1 MKFVNFTF
9 LISILFLTSCSSKKD
24 VLYMQNAPDFNITS
38 EYKDYKL
45 QYDDI
50 LKIVIST
57 EIPEMS
63 ANLNYN
69 SQITTLNTKEGMIL
83 NGYQVNSSGKIYM
96 PTLGEFYVLGKSL
109 NELRN
114 MIFNRVTDN
123 QLLLNPSID
132 IKHINAHFTVIG
144 EVNLP
149 GRHDFLQNNLNIIE
163 AIGIAG
169 DLTING
175 KRDDVRLIRQTN
187 GKMKVHE
194 IDLTNGELINEDYFQ
209 IFSGDIIIVNPNYNR
224 VKNAGIIGNSGTL
237 ISLLSFLL
245 TSIIVINN

>member
-1 MKFVNFTF
+1 MKNVNFTF
-9 LISILFLTSCSSKKD
+9 LIIILVLTSCSSKKD
-24 VLYMQNAPDFNITS
+24 VLYLQNSPDFNTS
-38 EYKDYKL
+38 VEYKDYEL

-63 ANLNYN
+63 ANLNFN
-69 SQITTLNTKEGMIL
+69 SQTATLNTKEGMIL
-83 NGYQVNSSGKIYM
+83 NGYQVDSGGKIFM

-109 NELRN
+109 KELRD
-114 MIFNRVTDN
+114 MIFNRVTESE
-123 QLLLNPSID
+123 LLLNPSID
-132 IKHINAHFTVIG
+132 IKHINAHFTIIG

-149 GRHDFLQNNLNIIE
+149 GRHNFLQNNLNIIE

-175 KRDDVRLIRQTN
+175 KRDNLRLIRKTKD
-187 GKMKVHE
+187 KMMVHK
-194 IDLTNGELINEDYFQ
+194 IDLTNGELINDEYFQ
-209 IFSGDIIIVNPNYNR
+209 VFSGDIIIVDPNYNR